1 MTLGKPNQTDRPSPS
16 PSAPPCQGPV
26 RDTRKPRFQMPPK
39 ACDTHAHVFGPEA
52 IFPFSPERSYT
63 PEDCTVDDYAALLR
77 TLGIE
82 RNVIV
87 HGGAHGID
95 NRVTIDAIA
104 RLGPSAR
111 GVAVIRPGLGP
122 VALRELHQGGMRG
135 CRLSTVVRGGAGF
148 EHLEALAAETADL
161 GWHLV
166 LHLKTSEELVALA
179 PRLRALPNPF
189 VVDHLGHVLGS
200 EGVDSPGMRAL
211 LDLLE
216 TDRCWVKLA
225 SLYRS
230 SSLPYP
236 HEDMLPMIH
245 CVAHAW
251 PHRLLWGSNWPHP
264 IYAGR
269 MPNDGDLVDLIP
281 LWTPDPAVQQQM
293 LVTNPARLYGFED

>member
-1 MTLGKPNQTDRPSPS
+1 MTLGKPNQTDRFSPS

-122 VALRELHQGGMRG
+122 LALRELHRGGMRG

-166 LHLKTSEELVALA
+166 LHLKSSEELVSLA